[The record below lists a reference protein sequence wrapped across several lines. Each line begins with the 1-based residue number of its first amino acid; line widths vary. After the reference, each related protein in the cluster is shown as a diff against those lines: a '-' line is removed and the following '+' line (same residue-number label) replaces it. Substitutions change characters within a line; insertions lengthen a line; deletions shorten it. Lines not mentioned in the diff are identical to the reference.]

1 MEDNLS
7 VRFLVRKVIEP
18 IRLVILAQNRLIGIL
33 EHVRKLKY
41 YNIIANQTRLILE
54 NYYFE
59 SMKLYNFRLAG
70 FIVHLP
76 DSGVRNICHI

>member
-33 EHVRKLKY
+33 EQVRKPNLIILEKMKCR
-41 YNIIANQTRLILE
+41 IIAKYRKITSSL
-54 NYYFE
+54 
-59 SMKLYNFRLAG
+59 
-70 FIVHLP
+70 
-76 DSGVRNICHI
+76 

>member
-33 EHVRKLKY
+33 EQVREL
-41 YNIIANQTRLILE
+41 
-54 NYYFE
+54 
-59 SMKLYNFRLAG
+59 
-70 FIVHLP
+70 
-76 DSGVRNICHI
+76 

>member
-41 YNIIANQTRLILE
+41 YDIIANQKYWKITTL
-54 NYYFE
+54 NQ
-59 SMKLYNFRLAG
+59 
-70 FIVHLP
+70 
-76 DSGVRNICHI
+76 